1 MLSDRNVYMEI
12 KGDFMKR
19 NLHKQGIYEKYIK
32 RYLDVWIS
40 LTFIFMF
47 FWLYIGIA
55 ILVKI
60 KLGGPVL
67 FKQKRPGLNGKIFD
81 MVKFRTMTDE
91 RDEKGNL
98 LPDEE
103 RLTKFGKWLRAT
115 SLDELPEMFLVLKGD
130 MSLIGPR
137 PLLVSYLPLYNKHQ
151 QRRHEVKPGLTGLAQ
166 IKGRNAI
173 SWNKKFDYDVY
184 YVEHI
189 SFFMDI
195 FILIQT
201 IHVVLKREGISSDT
215 SVTMEAFTGND

>member
-1 MLSDRNVYMEI
+1 
-12 KGDFMKR
+12 MKR

-60 KLGGPVL
+60 KLGGSVL